1 MTLPVL
7 LVVAPEE
14 TSFVPAP
21 EEAPFVVP
29 ALKEV
34 VALEAMMAAAMVAV
48 VPTKEPTVEF
58 TAQHT
63 LETVRCDAA
72 QYPFGQ
78 WAAQHATAR
87 AATRVAPSAT
97 TAAEEL
103 AH

>member
-1 MTLPVL
+1 MLLAYWRNL
-7 LVVAPEE
+7 LVV
-14 TSFVPAP
+14 AP

-34 VALEAMMAAAMVAV
+34 VALEAVMAAAMVAV
-48 VPTKEPTVEF
+48 VPAKEPAVVF

-63 LETVRCDAA
+63 REAVRCDAA
-72 QYPFGQ
+72 QYPFGR

-87 AATRVAPSAT
+87 AAARAAARVTPSAT

>member
-1 MTLPVL
+1 MILPVL

-21 EEAPFVVP
+21 EETSFVP

-34 VALEAMMAAAMVAV
+34 VALEAVMAAAMVAV
-48 VPTKEPTVEF
+48 PAKEPAVVF

-63 LETVRCDAA
+63 RETVRCDST

-87 AATRVAPSAT
+87 AAARVAPSVT